1 MAIINSVFVGRAKKS
16 AGNATFRTVRGRTIA
31 SQKVAKTGT
40 RVGSLSL
47 NQFALAVISRF
58 ASLKAA
64 DINVSFD
71 PTTYGSPRNAF
82 FKLNYGPMKEAVRQ
96 LWMDSL
102 KQDAAKLPQDAEII
116 DAITAYATANQTSIY
131 RVKKAGM
138 QVVYLTGEW
147 TSDENPEEAPSTD
160 GKVSISVSVT
170 PAGAGTVTGAGR
182 YAVGDTVTLE
192 ATAAESHEF
201 SKWSDDVTDNPRTIV
216 VPEGGASYEAVFSTI
231 FS

>member
-40 RVGSLSL
+40 IVGSLSQ

-64 DINVSFD
+64 DISVSFD
-71 PTTYGSPRNAF
+71 PTTYGSARNAF
-82 FKLNYGPMKEAVRQ
+82 FKLNYGAMKDAVKP
-96 LWMDSL
+96 LWLESL
-102 KQDAAKLPQDAEII
+102 KQGAAKLPTDDEILVAISEYSDAHP
-116 DAITAYATANQTSIY
+116 NSIY
-131 RVKKAGM
+131 RVKRAGFP
-138 QVVYLTGEW
+138 VVYLRGDWSSE
-147 TSDENPEEAPSTD
+147 DNPTDIPIED
-160 GKVSISVSVT
+160 GKAAIIVNVS

-182 YAVGDTVTLE
+182 YAVGETVTLT
-192 ATAAESHEF
+192 ATANENYNFNEWEDGSTSATRE
-201 SKWSDDVTDNPRTIV
+201 IV
-216 VPEGGASYEAVFSTI
+216 VPDGGATYTATFSGD

>member
-40 RVGSLSL
+40 RVGSLTL

-82 FKLNYGPMKEAVRQ
+82 FKLNYNTMKEAVRQ
-96 LWMDSL
+96 LWMNSL
-102 KQDAAKLPQDAEII
+102 KQDAVKLPTDAEIL
-116 DAITAYATANQTSIY
+116 DAITAYATANPSAIY

-138 QVVYLTGEW
+138 EVVYLTGEW
-147 TSDENPEEAPSTD
+147 TSEDNPEDVPSTD
-160 GKVSISVSVT
+160 GKVSITISVS
-170 PAGAGTVTGAGR
+170 PDGAGTVTGAGR
-182 YAVGDTVTLE
+182 YVVGETVTLE
-192 ATAAESHEF
+192 ATANSNYNFNE
-201 SKWSDDVTDNPRTIV
+201 WSDGVSDNPREIV
-216 VPEGGASYEAVFSTI
+216 VPEGGASYTATFSQD